1 VCATFVHRVQL
12 SVVVIFGKITG
23 LGEEELI
30 ECLMTPKM
38 DEAEPPGVVYNDA
51 FVSSQRE

>member
-1 VCATFVHRVQL
+1 MCATFVHKVQL

-38 DEAEPPGVVYNDA
+38 DEAEPTGVFYNDA